1 MLLNV
6 FFRTNYMVGW
16 RVHNGGGIFWIWTK
30 VEDIAQHVDIFNELW
45 RDKELEVNLVRA
57 ETVIDIFRYQKF
69 YI

>member
-1 MLLNV
+1 
-6 FFRTNYMVGW
+6 MVGW
-16 RVHNGGGIFWIWTK
+16 RVHIHKLGGILWTK
-30 VEDIAQHVDIFNELW
+30 VEDIAKHVDLLNELW